1 MFSNIKI
8 ATEVWN
14 DFCQLPTICNHLSN
28 VDSVHIEKY
37 GRIRVFCNFSSNG
50 LLYDAIMDSDKLE
63 SRKKMW
69 ETTYPEIQFKLN
81 DVQLEI
87 VFY

>member
-1 MFSNIKI
+1 MLSNIKI

-14 DFCQLPTICNHLSN
+14 DFCQLPDICNRLSN

-37 GRIRVFCNFSSNG
+37 GRIRVFCNFGSNH

-69 ETTYPEIQFKLN
+69 ETTYPEIQFKFN
-81 DVQLEI
+81 DVEFEI